1 MNYEKIYD
9 ILISKAQNRIL
20 ETYTE
25 THHIVPKCIGGTDN
39 INNLVELTPE
49 EHYLAHQL
57 LVKIYPQNHSLVKA
71 AAMMIPNR
79 PSNKMYGWLKRRFA
93 KAQSVSQTG
102 GGNSQFGT
110 RWIYNLELEIS
121 KKISISEPLPTGWNE
136 GRKLKFSPCK
146 KDIERKEKKEQRL
159 QYLRELHEV
168 YKNEGFEGVKK
179 LGYPYSKPNLV
190 QAFAKNLE
198 EFIPQNGKKR
208 GAIITRRIC

>member
-9 ILISKAQNRIL
+9 SLISKAQNRIL

-159 QYLRELHEV
+159 QYLHELHEV

-190 QAFAKNLE
+190 KAFAKNLE

-208 GAIITRRIC
+208 GAKLK

>member
-9 ILISKAQNRIL
+9 SLISKAQNRIL

-198 EFIPQNGKKR
+198 EFIPQNGRNR
-208 GAIITRRIC
+208 GAKLK

>member
-9 ILISKAQNRIL
+9 SLISKAQNRIL

-190 QAFAKNLE
+190 QAFAENLE
-198 EFIPQNGKKR
+198 EFVPQNGKKR
-208 GAIITRRIC
+208 EPLQ

>member
-9 ILISKAQNRIL
+9 SLISKAQNRIL

-102 GGNSQFGT
+102 RGNSQFGT

-198 EFIPQNGKKR
+198 EFVPQNGKKR
-208 GAIITRRIC
+208 EPLQ

>member
-9 ILISKAQNRIL
+9 SLISKAQNRIL

-39 INNLVELTPE
+39 INNLVELAPE

-102 GGNSQFGT
+102 RGNSQFGT

-146 KDIERKEKKEQRL
+146 KDIERKEKKEQQL

-198 EFIPQNGKKR
+198 EFIPQNGRNR
-208 GAIITRRIC
+208 GAKLK

>member
-9 ILISKAQNRIL
+9 SLISKAQNRIL

-25 THHIVPKCIGGTDN
+25 IHHIVPKCIGGTDN
-39 INNLVELTPE
+39 IDNLVELTPE

-71 AAMMIPNR
+71 AVMMIPNR

-102 GGNSQFGT
+102 KGNSQFGT
-110 RWIYNLELEIS
+110 RWIYNLELQIS

-208 GAIITRRIC
+208 

>member
-9 ILISKAQNRIL
+9 SLISKAQNRIL

-39 INNLVELTPE
+39 INNLVELAPE

-146 KDIERKEKKEQRL
+146 KDIERKEKKEQQL

-208 GAIITRRIC
+208 GAKLK

>member
-9 ILISKAQNRIL
+9 SLISKAQNRIL

-39 INNLVELTPE
+39 INNLVELAPE

-208 GAIITRRIC
+208 GAKLK

>member
-9 ILISKAQNRIL
+9 SLISKAQNRIL

-208 GAIITRRIC
+208 GAKLK

>member
-198 EFIPQNGKKR
+198 EFIPQNGKNR
-208 GAIITRRIC
+208 GAKLK

>member
-9 ILISKAQNRIL
+9 SLISKAQNRIL

-198 EFIPQNGKKR
+198 EFIPQNGKNREPNLNKESK
-208 GAIITRRIC
+208 

>member
-9 ILISKAQNRIL
+9 SLISKAQNRIL

-39 INNLVELTPE
+39 INNLVELAPE

-198 EFIPQNGKKR
+198 EFIPQNGKNR
-208 GAIITRRIC
+208 GAKLK

>member
-9 ILISKAQNRIL
+9 SLISKAQNRIL

-198 EFIPQNGKKR
+198 EFIPQNGKNR
-208 GAIITRRIC
+208 GAKLK

>member
-198 EFIPQNGKKR
+198 EFIPQNGRNR
-208 GAIITRRIC
+208 GAKLK

>member
-9 ILISKAQNRIL
+9 SLISKAQNRIL

-39 INNLVELTPE
+39 INNLVELAPE

-198 EFIPQNGKKR
+198 EFIPQNGRNR
-208 GAIITRRIC
+208 GAKLK

>member
-39 INNLVELTPE
+39 INNLVELAPE

-198 EFIPQNGKKR
+198 EFIPQNGRNR
-208 GAIITRRIC
+208 GAKLK

>member
-9 ILISKAQNRIL
+9 SLISKAQNRIL

-179 LGYPYSKPNLV
+179 LGYPHSKPNLV

-198 EFIPQNGKKR
+198 EFIPQNGKNREPNLKKENK
-208 GAIITRRIC
+208 

>member
-39 INNLVELTPE
+39 INNLVELAPE

-208 GAIITRRIC
+208 GAKLK

>member
-146 KDIERKEKKEQRL
+146 KDIERKEKKEQQL

-208 GAIITRRIC
+208 GAKLK

>member
-146 KDIERKEKKEQRL
+146 KDIERKEKKEQQL

-198 EFIPQNGKKR
+198 EFIPQNGKNR
-208 GAIITRRIC
+208 GAKLK